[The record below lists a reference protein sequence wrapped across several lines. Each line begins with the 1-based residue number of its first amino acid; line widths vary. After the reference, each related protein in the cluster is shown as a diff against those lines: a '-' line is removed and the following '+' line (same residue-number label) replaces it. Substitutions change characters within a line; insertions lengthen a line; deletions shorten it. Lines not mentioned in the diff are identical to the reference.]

1 MIMASY
7 AESFGYTPGQF
18 MEITIPQLSAYGR
31 YIEQRDKE
39 SKKQSSKSSTKSAG
53 GPSMSITE
61 IANMFGTPE
70 TKAKLRKQGF
80 EEAKKVRAEKVR
92 A

>member
-1 MIMASY
+1 MASY
-7 AESFGYTPGQF
+7 AESFGYTPMQF
-18 MEITIPQLSAYGR
+18 MDITIPQLSAFGR
-31 YIEQRDKE
+31 HIEKRNE
-39 SKKQSSKSSTKSAG
+39 ETKKQTKGSSSKSAG

-70 TKAKLRKQGF
+70 TKSKLRKQGL
-80 EEAKKVRAEKVR
+80 EAAKKAKVEKVN

>member
-1 MIMASY
+1 MASY

-18 MEITIPQLSAYGR
+18 MQITIPQLSAYGR
-31 YIEQRDKE
+31 YIEQRDEE
-39 SKKQSSKSSTKSAG
+39 SKKQSKKSSSTGAG

-70 TKAKLRKQGF
+70 TKSKLRKQAF
-80 EEAKKVRAEKVR
+80 EEAKAAKPRKPGGA
-92 A
+92 

>member
-1 MIMASY
+1 MASY

-18 MEITIPQLSAYGR
+18 MQITIPQLSAYGR

-39 SKKQSSKSSTKSAG
+39 SKKQSSKSSTTSAG

-80 EEAKKVRAEKVR
+80 EEAKKAKVEKVKP
-92 A
+92 